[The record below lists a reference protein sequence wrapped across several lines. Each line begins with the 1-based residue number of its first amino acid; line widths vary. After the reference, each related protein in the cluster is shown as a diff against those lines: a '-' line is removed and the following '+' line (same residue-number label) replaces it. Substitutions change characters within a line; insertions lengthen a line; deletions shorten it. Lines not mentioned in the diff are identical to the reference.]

1 MVQHTKYFLMQIRG
15 SSMILLGMRRE
26 CPATALGVHR
36 VTELILEVS
45 NSEAH
50 VFMELDQ
57 GLKENIPSLLAGS
70 LIDRLEGKALRTGPS
85 SFLLL
90 KRDVH
95 QSQNLTAGADLQ
107 NNLDG
112 PITFIICSLGTMLE
126 GLGMWVVCLGMG
138 AVCSA
143 MYLIPLVKEVENN
156 QREEGLLIAHCSL
169 LTGLHFCS

>member
-57 GLKENIPSLLAGS
+57 GLKENIPSLSAGS
-70 LIDRLEGKALRTGPS
+70 LIDRLEGKALRTGLS

-112 PITFIICSLGTMLE
+112 
-126 GLGMWVVCLGMG
+126 W
-138 AVCSA
+138 A
-143 MYLIPLVKEVENN
+143 NN
-156 QREEGLLIAHCSL
+156 LYNMF
-169 LTGLHFCS
+169 TGNDGWYVWEWGRYVQQCI